1 MKDTDIEKDDALDK
15 EVKVKKSAKKTDKD
29 DVLNKNSIEINPKL
43 DEAVDKTVVV
53 GWGRMN
59 PITVGHEKL
68 VNKIK
73 AVAKQNSATPLVY
86 ITHSQDAKKNP
97 LEYDDKIMLAKKAF
111 GNVVQKSK
119 SKTIIQVMKELQSK
133 YSKVIL
139 VVGSDR
145 TKDFDTLL
153 NKYNGKDYTFD
164 NIEVVSAGDR
174 DPDAEGVEGMSAS
187 KMRAAAA
194 SGKFDQFK
202 SGLPRRLKGDAQDV
216 YDLVRGGMKI
226 AEMMEEI
233 ELNEVMTLHQRRQ
246 RSLVMRKYKGKI
258 VAARKRMAKKKA
270 SMSKLRQRARKAA
283 IKIIRKKVSGKK
295 GENYAKLSPG
305 EKMMIDKKVAKKG
318 AAIDKIAKRLLPV
331 VKKAELKRLSN
342 LNKES
347 LDINS
352 DFDMFMENIDS
363 NCVDQEF
370 DLFLESLESDTLPK
384 KRFHQMYSKKTGK
397 LLLDRRFKPFR
408 KIKSDDD
415 AESDAKELLAQRA
428 CEQFDDKSLLQFI
441 EEVSDDISNSI
452 DLDESKSD
460 DALLSKSDKSGI
472 DADILKEVFDRGV
485 QEHNDIDH
493 ENFTAQQWGYARVNS
508 FISKGKTTWHG
519 QDQDLAE
526 RALHTAIIAKAG
538 AKLHSK
544 QYKAAIQT
552 LKDLMTRKKKES
564 GGKLKHSIDYYAS
577 EVAKTFKNVDGRQLA
592 DMFSESVEFGTTK
605 SSNSYKSDTPGE
617 PSFKEK
623 KGDTLTGQDPD
634 IKDRKGTQ
642 PSVYYKGL
650 AKSTKTKRATHF
662 AKGSKMDDDNPAA
675 YKPAPGDATAETKP
689 SKHTKKFKQMYG
701 ESTQLDEKAN
711 EGLKN
716 KAEKSGMPY
725 SILKKVYDR
734 GIAAW
739 RTGHRPGTTPQQW
752 GMARVNSFITKSSGT
767 WGKADADLAKKVRG
781 ESVDLDEKLQVSDGV
796 AKWITEFQKSD
807 APQFAGKSDE
817 DIREIAISSFIN
829 AKQSLGEEF
838 EEFAEQIDLQAGV
851 NDPGIFKAVFLA
863 GGPGSGK
870 SFIVGK
876 TALTTFGLKLINSD
890 DAFETQLKKIGLD
903 TTPEDIFSPAGQAV
917 RGKAKALTKLK
928 QKLALNGRLGIIV
941 DGTGKDF
948 DKIKKQSDELKRI
961 GYETGMIFV
970 NTDLETALER
980 NRNRK
985 RTLPDADVE
994 KMWKAVQNNIGKFQ
1008 SYYGDK
1014 FVVVDNST
1022 GVDYQENIKNAYRKM
1037 GAWIKTP
1044 VKTSQSKKWITQQKK
1059 QRGITK

>member
-1 MKDTDIEKDDALDK
+1 M
-15 EVKVKKSAKKTDKD
+15 TDKKIGD
-29 DVLNKNSIEINPKL
+29 DKVVNDKKLSKKEKEEVLNKNAIEINPKL
-43 DEAVDKTVVV
+43 DEAVDKTVVL

-73 AVAKQNSATPLVY
+73 SVAKQNSATPLVY

-97 LEYDDKIMLAKKAF
+97 LDYDDKIMLAKKAF
-111 GNVVQKSK
+111 GSKVLVKSR
-119 SKTIIQVMKELQSK
+119 SKTIMDVMKELEGK
-133 YSKVIL
+133 FSKVIL
-139 VVGSDR
+139 VVGQDR
-145 TKDFDTLL
+145 VKDFETLL
-153 NKYNGKDYTFD
+153 SKYNGKVYTFD
-164 NIEVVSAGDR
+164 NIEIVSAGDR

-187 KMRAAAA
+187 KMRVAAA

-202 SGLPRRLKGDAQDV
+202 SGLPRKLKGDAQDI

-226 AEMMEEI
+226 AEAMESI
-233 ELNEVMTLHQRRQ
+233 ELDEAMTMQQRRQ
-246 RSLVMRKYKGKI
+246 RSLTMRKYKGKI
-258 VAARKRMAKKKA
+258 AAARKRLKNKKA
-270 SMSKLRQRARKAA
+270 SMGKLKERARKAA
-283 IKIIRKKVSGKK
+283 IKIIRKKVAGKK
-295 GENYAKLSPG
+295 GEQYASLSPS
-305 EKMMIDKKVAKKG
+305 EKMMIDKKVEKKSG
-318 AAIDKIAKRLLPV
+318 AIEKIAKRLLPSV
-331 VKKAELKRLSN
+331 RKQELSRLASAKNESYDINAEL
-342 LNKES
+342 
-347 LDINS
+347 
-352 DFDMFMENIDS
+352 
-363 NCVDQEF
+363 
-370 DLFLESLESDTLPK
+370 DLFLESQGIDASFDMFLESMDSSLVEPVKK
-384 KRFHQMYSKKTGK
+384 KRFHQMYSKKSGK
-397 LLLDRRFKPFR
+397 LLLDKRFKAFR
-408 KIKSDDD
+408 HIKNTETMDEPQRTFEKFEDD
-415 AESDAKELLAQRA
+415 SYLLA
-428 CEQFDDKSLLQFI
+428 FI
-441 EEVSDDISNSI
+441 EETTNDILDSI
-452 DLDESKSD
+452 GLEESKCAN
-460 DALLSKSDKSGI
+460 ALLEKAEKSGI
-472 DADILKEVFDRGV
+472 SIEILSEVYSRG
-485 QEHNDIDH
+485 IDCYKDNAH
-493 ENFTAQQWGYARVNS
+493 TTPQQWAFSRVNS
-508 FISKGKTTWHG
+508 FITGGKITIEEDADLYEAIDDLEERHPFTALKFKAQSKIRKKDYTHALKTLT
-519 QDQDLAE
+519 DL
-526 RALHTAIIAKAG
+526 I
-538 AKLHSK
+538 
-544 QYKAAIQT
+544 
-552 LKDLMTRKKKES
+552 TRKKKETS
-564 GGKLKHSIDYYAS
+564 GNLRHGVQYYAKQ
-577 EVAKTFKNVDGRQLA
+577 VADGYKNVDGRQLA
-592 DMFSESVEFGTTK
+592 DMFSEEGGAGDKGTTK
-605 SSNSYKSDTPGE
+605 LSNKYKNDTPGQNVNE
-617 PSFKEK
+617 AFEAMFEAA
-623 KGDTLTGQDPD
+623 QDPD
-634 IKDRKGTQ
+634 IKDKKGTQ
-642 PSVYYKGL
+642 PAVYYKGL
-650 AKSTKTKRATHF
+650 KSKSTKSKRDAHF
-662 AKGSKMDDDNPAA
+662 KKGAKMDDDNPAA

-701 ESTQLDEKAN
+701 ESIQLDEKAN

-725 SILKKVYDR
+725 GILKKVYDR

-817 DIREIAISSFIN
+817 DIREIAIASFIN
-829 AKQSLGEEF
+829 AKQSLDEEF
-838 EEFAEQIDLQAGV
+838 EEFAEQIDLQAGI

-876 TALTTFGLKLINSD
+876 TALTAFGLKLINSD

-970 NTDLETALER
+970 NTDLETALQR
-980 NRNRK
+980 NRDRK

-1008 SYYGDK
+1008 AYYGEK
-1014 FVVVDNST
+1014 FIVVDNST
-1022 GVDYQENIKNAYRKM
+1022 GADYQANVMNAYRKM

-1044 VKTSQSKKWITQQKK
+1044 AKTPQSKKWITQQKK
-1059 QRGITK
+1059 ERGIKK